1 MALTDAQATA
11 AANAIID
18 NYAPGAPADVRTAAS
33 AMLAQTI
40 RHGPETAQVQFSDQ
54 SVQWHNLGP
63 ALIRRCGAASMLA
76 PWRRPRAR
84 AIGEAGS

>member
-1 MALTDAQATA
+1 MALTEAQATA

-18 NYAPGAPADVRTAAS
+18 RYAPGAPADVKTAAK
-33 AMLAQTI
+33 AMLASTI
-40 RHGPETAQVQFSDQ
+40 RHGPETSSVQFADQ
-54 SVQWHNLGP
+54 QVEWHNLGP

-84 AIGEAGS
+84 AIGADS